1 MWLNKLKI
9 RNFRNYDLLEMIFE
23 KGINYL
29 YGSNGAGKTNL
40 IEAIYYI
47 SNLESFRT
55 NEDKNLIKENKS
67 EFFIDGVVNNVDY
80 SLLVSKDTKLLSI
93 DGIVYKKYRE
103 YLGHVNVVQFIPEEV
118 YLLKDF
124 PKDRR
129 KFLDKE
135 ISKIDKE
142 YLNSLLIYNK
152 LLKQRNELLKSSD
165 YYKDDLLSVID
176 NKISELQVKIIN
188 SRKSFIKEIENI
200 VNGFETSLNKMYDFK
215 ITYQCCF
222 DKISKEN
229 ILEKYLSTIEKD
241 KEKMVTSLGVHKDDF
256 KIYINDNDAAN
267 FGSQGEQRFI
277 ILLVKLALV
286 NLIKDKTNEYPILVL
301 DDVFSE
307 LDDGRKKEV
316 YEIIK
321 RFDQVFITGCDIE
334 DIKDIKAINKYEI
347 KECKIRN
354 IKGEINNE

>member
-1 MWLNKLKI
+1 MWLSKIKI
-9 RNFRNYDLLEMIFE
+9 RNFRNYDLLEMIFD

-55 NEDKNLIKENKS
+55 NEDKSLLKNNKG
-67 EFFIDGVVNNVDY
+67 EFFIEGVANGIDY

-103 YLGHVNVVQFIPEEV
+103 YLGHVNVVHFIPEEV

-142 YLNSLLIYNK
+142 YLTSLLIYNK
-152 LLKQRNELLKSSD
+152 LLKQRNDILKSSD
-165 YYKDDLLSVID
+165 RYKNDLLSVID
-176 NKISELQVKIIN
+176 EKISELQVKIIN
-188 SRKSFIKEIENI
+188 CRKNFIGEIETIINSLK
-200 VNGFETSLNKMYDFK
+200 TSLNQAYDFK
-215 ITYQCCF
+215 IKYLCCF
-222 DKISKEN
+222 DEINKES
-229 ILEKYLSTIEKD
+229 ILNKYRANLEKD
-241 KEKMVTSLGVHKDDF
+241 KEKMVTSLGIHKDDF
-256 KIYINDNDAAN
+256 KILINENDASD

-277 ILLVKLALV
+277 VLLVKLALV
-286 NLIKDKTNEYPILVL
+286 KLIKEKIKEFPILVL

-307 LDDGRKKEV
+307 LDDDRKNEI

-321 RFDQVFITGCDIE
+321 EIDQVFITGCDI
-334 DIKDIKAINKYEI
+334 KDIKQIDEINQYEI
-347 KECKIRN
+347 KESKIKK

>member
-1 MWLNKLKI
+1 MYISKLKI
-9 RNFRNYDLLEMIFE
+9 RNFRNYELLEMIFE

-29 YGSNGAGKTNL
+29 YGSNGVGKTNL

-55 NEDKNLIKENKS
+55 NEDKNLLKDNKG
-67 EFFIDGVVNNVDY
+67 EFFIEGVVNNLDY
-80 SLLVSKDTKLLSI
+80 SLLVSKDNKLLSI

-103 YLGHVNVVQFIPEEV
+103 YLGHVNVVEFIPEEV

-129 KFLDKE
+129 KFIDKE
-135 ISKIDKE
+135 ISKVNKE

-152 LLKQRNELLKSSD
+152 LLKQRNDLLKSEDS
-165 YYKDDLLSVID
+165 YKDDLLSVID
-176 NKISELQVKIIN
+176 NKISELQVEIIE
-188 SRKSFIKEIENI
+188 SRKEFLKEIQNSINE
-200 VNGFETSLNKMYDFK
+200 FKTSLNEIYDFK
-215 ITYQCCF
+215 ILYQCSF
-222 DKISKEN
+222 DKVDKES
-229 ILEKYLSTIEKD
+229 ILQKYRDCLDKD
-241 KEKMVTSLGVHKDDF
+241 KEKMITSLGVHKDDF
-256 KIYINDNDAAN
+256 KIYINDNDASN

-286 NLIKDKTNEYPILVL
+286 GLIKNKIKDCPILVL

-307 LDDGRKKEV
+307 LDENRKKEV

-321 RFDQVFITGCDIE
+321 NFDQVFITGCNV
-334 DIKDIKAINKYEI
+334 KDIKQIQNINKYEI
-347 KECKIRN
+347 KERKIEK
-354 IKGEINNE
+354 IEGEK

>member
-1 MWLNKLKI
+1 MYLNKIKI
-9 RNFRNYDLLEMIFE
+9 RNFRNYELLEMIFE

-29 YGSNGAGKTNL
+29 YGSNGVGKTNL

-55 NEDKNLIKENKS
+55 NEDKNLIKDNKG
-67 EFFIDGVVNNVDY
+67 EFFIEGKVNDLNY
-80 SLLVSKDTKLLSI
+80 NLFVSKDNKLLSI

-103 YLGHVNVVQFIPEEV
+103 YLGHVNVVEFIPEEV

-152 LLKQRNELLKSSD
+152 LLKQRNDLLKSNDS
-165 YYKDDLLSVID
+165 YKDDLLNVID

-188 SRKSFIKEIENI
+188 SRKEFLEEIQTIINEFN
-200 VNGFETSLNKMYDFK
+200 TSLNQIYNFK
-215 ITYQCCF
+215 IVYQCCF
-222 DKISKEN
+222 DEINKES
-229 ILEKYLSTIEKD
+229 ILKRYIENLEKD
-241 KEKMVTSLGVHKDDF
+241 KEKMMTSLGIHKDDF
-256 KIYINDNDAAN
+256 RIYINDNDASN
-267 FGSQGEQRFI
+267 YGSQGEQRFI

-286 NLIKDKTNEYPILVL
+286 RLINKRINDCPILVL

-307 LDDGRKKEV
+307 LDNNRKQEI

-321 RFDQVFITGCDIE
+321 EFDQVFITGCNIKDVNE
-334 DIKDIKAINKYEI
+334 IKDISKYEI
-347 KECKIRN
+347 KERKI
-354 IKGEINNE
+354 IKIKEEKDDE

>member
-1 MWLNKLKI
+1 MYISKI
-9 RNFRNYDLLEMIFE
+9 KIKNFRNYELLEMIFE

-29 YGSNGAGKTNL
+29 YGYNGVGKTNL

-55 NEDKNLIKENKS
+55 NEDKNLLKDNKG
-67 EFFIDGVVNNVDY
+67 EFFIEGVVNNLDY
-80 SLLVSKDTKLLSI
+80 SLLVSKDSKLLSI

-103 YLGHVNVVQFIPEEV
+103 YLGHVNVVEFIPEEV

-152 LLKQRNELLKSSD
+152 LLKQRNDLLKSDDS
-165 YYKDDLLSVID
+165 YKDDLLSVID
-176 NKISELQVKIIN
+176 DKISELQVKIID
-188 SRKSFIKEIENI
+188 SRKEFLKEIQTVINE
-200 VNGFETSLNKMYDFK
+200 FKTSLNDIYNFK
-215 ITYQCCF
+215 IAYQCSF
-222 DKISKEN
+222 DKIDKES
-229 ILEKYLSTIEKD
+229 ILKKYKDNLDKD
-241 KEKMVTSLGVHKDDF
+241 KEKMITSLGVHKDDF
-256 KIYINDNDAAN
+256 KIYINDNDASN

-286 NLIKDKTNEYPILVL
+286 NLINKRMNDCPILVL

-307 LDDGRKKEV
+307 LDDSRKKEV

-321 RFDQVFITGCDIE
+321 GFDQVFITGCN
-334 DIKDIKAINKYEI
+334 IKDIKEIKNISKYEI
-347 KECKIRN
+347 KERKIEK
-354 IKGEINNE
+354 IKEEKVDE